1 MIRGVSLAVEGAA
14 FAALDRRL
22 LVSSPRPV
30 AVAVSGGGDSVAL
43 LLLADRW
50 ARAHERRL
58 LVLSVDHR
66 LRPEG
71 AGWTRTCGDLASEL
85 GADFRALAWD
95 GPKPARGL
103 PAAARAA
110 RHRLLA
116 DAAREAGASVLLVG
130 HTADDVLEARAMRR
144 AGSTTPEPR
153 AWSPSPAWPEG
164 RGLFLLRPL
173 LGLRRAALRAWLAAE
188 QRPWIEDPANQD
200 LRFARARA
208 RAELTEVE
216 ELSLA
221 DPPPLAL
228 AQITHCAA
236 TGALTLARTAIREAA
251 PDAAGAWLG
260 LAAVCAGGGARLP
273 SAAARDRL
281 AGRLRAEGPVVA
293 TLAGARIIGA
303 AGEVLLVRE
312 SGEAARGGLARLAL
326 AAGDAV
332 AWDGRF
338 ELTAAQGGLEARPL
352 KGLAGRLPADQRRAL
367 ADVPAEVRP
376 SLPAVMGPADEVT
389 CPLLGEAPAAAISL
403 VGERLRAAAGL
414 VEREPD

>member
-1 MIRGVSLAVEGAA
+1 MIRGVSLAVEGGA

-22 LVSSPRPV
+22 LASSPRPV

-50 ARAHERRL
+50 ASAHERRL

-188 QRPWIEDPANQD
+188 QRPWIEDPAN
-200 LRFARARA
+200 
-208 RAELTEVE
+208 
-216 ELSLA
+216 
-221 DPPPLAL
+221 
-228 AQITHCAA
+228 
-236 TGALTLARTAIREAA
+236 
-251 PDAAGAWLG
+251 
-260 LAAVCAGGGARLP
+260 
-273 SAAARDRL
+273 
-281 AGRLRAEGPVVA
+281 
-293 TLAGARIIGA
+293 
-303 AGEVLLVRE
+303 
-312 SGEAARGGLARLAL
+312 
-326 AAGDAV
+326 
-332 AWDGRF
+332 
-338 ELTAAQGGLEARPL
+338 
-352 KGLAGRLPADQRRAL
+352 
-367 ADVPAEVRP
+367 
-376 SLPAVMGPADEVT
+376 
-389 CPLLGEAPAAAISL
+389 
-403 VGERLRAAAGL
+403 
-414 VEREPD
+414 